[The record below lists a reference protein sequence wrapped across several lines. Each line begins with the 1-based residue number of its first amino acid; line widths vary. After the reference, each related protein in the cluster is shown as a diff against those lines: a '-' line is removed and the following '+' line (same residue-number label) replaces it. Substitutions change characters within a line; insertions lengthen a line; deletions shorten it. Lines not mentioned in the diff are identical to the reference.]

1 MKTLLY
7 RVLLRPEP
15 EGGYTVT
22 VPSLP
27 GCITYGAD
35 VDEAVAMARE
45 AIELYVESLVANG
58 EEVPTEEGTLAPAVR
73 LPDYLPDAIRRIA
86 RELDPLQIILFGSWA
101 RGDARPDSDLDLL
114 IVMPE
119 VDNKRETAIRA
130 LRALRDLPAGKD
142 VVVTTPQEIEE
153 RGDEIGLVL
162 RPALREGIV
171 VYAND

>member
-1 MKTLLY
+1 MTNDTTYDDPDDYGPVTRADLDRATFRVGDTNGRSLY
-7 RVLLRPEP
+7 NSR
-15 EGGYTVT
+15 
-22 VPSLP
+22 
-27 GCITYGAD
+27 
-35 VDEAVAMARE
+35 MQ
-45 AIELYVESLVANG
+45 
-58 EEVPTEEGTLAPAVR
+58 APAVH

-86 RELDPLQIILFGSWA
+86 RELDPLQIILSGSWA

-114 IVMPE
+114 IVMPR

>member
-1 MKTLLY
+1 MNNSCFPPIHDDPDDYGPVMQADLDRATFRVGDTNGRSLY
-7 RVLLRPEP
+7 NSRME
-15 EGGYTVT
+15 
-22 VPSLP
+22 
-27 GCITYGAD
+27 
-35 VDEAVAMARE
+35 
-45 AIELYVESLVANG
+45 
-58 EEVPTEEGTLAPAVR
+58 APAVR
-73 LPDYLPDAIRRIA
+73 LPDYLPDAIRRIV

-114 IVMPE
+114 IVMPK
-119 VDNKRETAIRA
+119 VDNKRETAIQA

-171 VYAND
+171 VWREPSKVRENP